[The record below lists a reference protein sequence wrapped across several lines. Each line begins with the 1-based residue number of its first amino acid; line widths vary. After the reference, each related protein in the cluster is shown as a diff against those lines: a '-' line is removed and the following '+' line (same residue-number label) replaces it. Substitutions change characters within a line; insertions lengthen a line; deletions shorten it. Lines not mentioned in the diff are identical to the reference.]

1 MRYAFQDSKT
11 LLNFQE
17 DRSIDMRIF
26 MVIIVLTILALGFM
40 NECEAQYLPEVSSYN
55 IYWNKLDAGQTPT
68 VTDVFKTD
76 TVITMLWERGN
87 AATPPYVSSYTGT
100 LANAMVIV
108 NSPTIWTG
116 NIAAVGRDVI
126 LENGIYE
133 VTVTESDIYN
143 NESGPSNPMFIAV
156 AKKIARIQINLRL
169 R

>member
-1 MRYAFQDSKT
+1 MRYASQDSKT

-17 DRSIDMRIF
+17 DRSIDMKIF

-40 NECEAQYLPEVSSYN
+40 DECEAQYSPEISSYN
-55 IYWNKLDAGQTPT
+55 IYWNKLDAGQSPT
-68 VTDVFKTD
+68 VTDIFKSD

-87 AATPPYVSSYTGT
+87 GTELPYISPYTGT
-100 LANAMVIV
+100 IANAMVIV
-108 NSPTIWTG
+108 NSPTRWTD
-116 NIAAVGRDVI
+116 NIAAVARDII
-126 LENGIYE
+126 LENGTYE

-156 AKKIARIQINLRL
+156 AKRVARVQINLRI

>member
-1 MRYAFQDSKT
+1 MKVFIFT
-11 LLNFQE
+11 LL
-17 DRSIDMRIF
+17 
-26 MVIIVLTILALGFM
+26 LTCCVYG
-40 NECEAQYLPEVSSYN
+40 QYLPEVSSYN

-76 TVITMLWERGN
+76 TVITMLWERGD
-87 AATPPYVSSYTGT
+87 AATPPYISPYTGT

-108 NSPTIWTG
+108 NSPTIWTD
-116 NIAAVGRDVI
+116 NIAAVARDII
-126 LENGIYE
+126 LDNGIYE